1 MTRCSAKT
9 TIGRRCKNSVHNNGV
24 CWIHSV
30 KQINTCSICLD
41 DSYIN
46 SQNNL
51 RLECGHIFCKEC
63 IFKWIAQTFETSCCP
78 YCKKSIDSTVKEIA
92 KVWAL
97 ASGEFYYVDI
107 TVYRWDA
114 LEEIEQYY
122 MIAYCDIRLNVYLTC
137 AHLVQLLPIIKEDER
152 ATYIFYKLIQSAHSK
167 KGIFRKS
174 ASGFKHTDVYYIE

>member
-1 MTRCSAKT
+1 M
-9 TIGRRCKNSVHNNGV
+9 
-24 CWIHSV
+24 
-30 KQINTCSICLD
+30 NTCSICLE

-46 SQNNL
+46 SQTNL
-51 RLECGHIFCKEC
+51 RLGCGHIFCKEC
-63 IFKWIAQTFETSCCP
+63 IYKWIAQTFETSCCP
-78 YCKKSIDSTVKEIA
+78 YCKKSIHSTVKEIA

-97 ASGEFYYVDI
+97 ASGEFYYVEI

-114 LEEIEQYY
+114 LETHEQYY
-122 MIAYCDIRLNVYLTC
+122 MVAFFDIRLKAYLTC
-137 AHLVQLLPIIKEDER
+137 AHLVQLLPIIKEDEQ